1 MVHEKG
7 LAMVLRFGLVV
18 SLGFL
23 MIFGTVA
30 GVGRIAGPA
39 HAETLKT
46 ETAALGDLAG
56 ALKLDQL
63 FEVLRAEGLAYGETL
78 EADMAVENSLGFW
91 TGAVSAIYDEET
103 LRARFD
109 AALAAELGD
118 DPAAVAE
125 VLVFLT
131 SDLGQRVVGLDI
143 EARRT
148 FLDIASEEAARV
160 AADDRTV
167 ERDPLVK
174 QLRRIIDAGDLLEMN
189 VAAAMSANLAF
200 MTGMSDSGIYGD
212 GMPQEDILAD
222 VWAEEGNLSDSSNLW
237 LYAFLGLA
245 YAPLSEVEM
254 KAYVDFVESPAGH
267 RLNGALYAAYGAVY
281 RQVNYELGRATG
293 IALQSNAI

>member
-30 GVGRIAGPA
+30 GVGCIAGPA
-39 HAETLKT
+39 HAETLET

-78 EADMAVENSLGFW
+78 EADMAVENGLGFW

-222 VWAEEGNLSDSSNLW
+222 VWAEESNLRDSSNLW
-237 LYAFLGLA
+237 LHAFLGLA